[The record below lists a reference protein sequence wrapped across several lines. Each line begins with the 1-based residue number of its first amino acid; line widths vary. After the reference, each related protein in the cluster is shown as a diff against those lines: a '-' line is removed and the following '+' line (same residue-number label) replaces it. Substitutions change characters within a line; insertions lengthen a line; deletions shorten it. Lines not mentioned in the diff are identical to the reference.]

1 MQYPSL
7 NSNSKAINLASTVS
21 YSCMYDLVWSFDYA
35 ISGNNNTEAGFTVFL
50 LSDNQ
55 SLTGGSAGIDLGY
68 SGLSSTNLPYSVK
81 AGISGAIL
89 AVGFDTT
96 GLFAAS
102 AFSGGYV
109 RDGVSLANVNK
120 NSVVM
125 RGGAPYYR
133 YSDFNYNVPLSS
145 LNSTFSIVES
155 GAVFKTIRARLGRVG
170 STLYIDYRNNPTED
184 FRPIFQKDISLGIPV
199 SSYVYVGISFATPIS
214 SSSLNSIGNIFLK
227 NFSVEGSINP
237 NMSASVV
244 SKQQYIFPLNETS
257 VYPGITSVPEVN
269 NDKESGNNDYPPITD
284 VFPARGSGA
293 DAIGININLLGGS
306 AAGVNIIQVPIC
318 ENIAT
323 LPDLYNFGY
332 KVKIVETDTT
342 LTRVNYFTY
351 TDAFSANVLHLANY
365 DTGWELTYNSNTY
378 TNNNQIPIGL
388 YTGVENLSVIYINE

>member
-7 NSNSKAINLASTVS
+7 NSNSKAINLASTAS
-21 YSCMYDLVWSFDYA
+21 YSCMYDIVWSFDYA

-50 LSDNQ
+50 MADETN
-55 SLTGGSAGIDLGY
+55 LTGGNAGIDLGY
-68 SGLSSTNLPYSVK
+68 SGLSSVNLPYSVK
-81 AGISGAIL
+81 AGVSGAIL

-102 AFSGGYV
+102 AFSGSYV
-109 RDGVSLANVNK
+109 RDGVSLANVKK

-170 STLYIDYRNNPTED
+170 NTLYIDYRNNPTED
-184 FRPIFQKDISLGIPV
+184 FKPIFQRDISLGIPV
-199 SSYVYVGISFATPIS
+199 SSYVYVGVSFATPIS
-214 SSSLNSIGNIFLK
+214 SSSLNSIGNIYLK

-237 NMSASVV
+237 NMSSFVV
-244 SKQQYIFPLNETS
+244 SNQQLIFPLDETS
-257 VYPGITSVPEVN
+257 IYPTITSIPEVN
-269 NDKESGNNDYPPITD
+269 KDKEPGGCTYPPITD
-284 VFPARGSGA
+284 VFPARASGK
-293 DAIGININLLGGS
+293 DDMGVNINLIGGS
-306 AAGVNIIQVPIC
+306 AAGVNVIQLPIC

-332 KVKIVETDTT
+332 KVKVVETDAT
-342 LTRVNYFTY
+342 LTRINYFTY
-351 TDAFSANVLHLANY
+351 ADAFSANVLHLANY

-378 TNNNQIPIGL
+378 TNNNQTPIGL
-388 YTGVENLSVIYINE
+388 YTGVDNLSVIYINE